1 LGTFL
6 FTGDEIEKKVSVLSG
21 GEKSRLVLA
30 KMLLKP
36 ANFLL
41 FDEPTSHLDIPS
53 RNVLE
58 MALKQFQG
66 TICLITH
73 DRHLINEIAN
83 KIIEIDKGIPHL
95 YPGNY
100 DYYLYKKQQIPL
112 EETKR
117 EVKSEAKVKVE
128 VEEKEKSEK
137 KKTKYM
143 AKEERR
149 KRAQEMDQFR
159 RQLSSLEKKFQ
170 EVETSLHDATQKLDQ
185 LNQRLSDPNL
195 YQNQK
200 ETYDTIQTQ
209 KQVKEQVRELTQLW
223 EFLALELEEL
233 KMMHLMSN
241 TKDQSPN

>member
-1 LGTFL
+1 
-6 FTGDEIEKKVSVLSG
+6 
-21 GEKSRLVLA
+21 
-30 KMLLKP
+30 
-36 ANFLL
+36 
-41 FDEPTSHLDIPS
+41 
-53 RNVLE
+53 
-58 MALKQFQG
+58 
-66 TICLITH
+66 
-73 DRHLINEIAN
+73 
-83 KIIEIDKGIPHL
+83 
-95 YPGNY
+95 
-100 DYYLYKKQQIPL
+100 
-112 EETKR
+112 
-117 EVKSEAKVKVE
+117 
-128 VEEKEKSEK
+128 
-137 KKTKYM
+137 M

>member
-1 LGTFL
+1 
-6 FTGDEIEKKVSVLSG
+6 VLSG
-21 GEKSRLVLA
+21 GEKSRLILA

-83 KIIEIDKGIPHL
+83 KMIEIDEGIPLL

-100 DYYLYKKQQIPL
+100 DYYLYKKQQIQS
-112 EETKR
+112 E
-117 EVKSEAKVKVE
+117 EAKKEVKVE
-128 VEEKEKSEK
+128 VEEKEKPSK
-137 KKTKYM
+137 KKSKYM

-149 KRAQEMDQFR
+149 KRAQEMDQFK
-159 RQLSSLEKKFQ
+159 RQLSSLEKRFQ
-170 EVETSLHDATQKLDQ
+170 GVEKSLHEATQKLDH

-195 YQNQK
+195 YLNQQ
-200 ETYDTIQTQ
+200 ETYETVQTH

-223 EFLALELEEL
+223 EFLAIELEEL
-233 KMMHLMSN
+233 KMTSLLSN
-241 TKDQSPN
+241 AKDQSPN